1 MTDTRLLGRW
11 RTEQKLDNSKERAER
26 LCSSYMTVAPI
37 QAAAFF
43 VAVEVEMKFLIDR
56 EDLPYDAMVPDP
68 SWLGPIEEEGD
79 EDGDAEAEEIQPNR
93 V

>member
-1 MTDTRLLGRW
+1 MGDGELNR
-11 RTEQKLDNSKERAER
+11 KLDNSKERAER

-43 VAVEVEMKFLIDR
+43 VAVEVKMKFLIDR

-79 EDGDAEAEEIQPNR
+79 ADGDAEAEEIQPDR